1 MKKQEITKLIQ
12 SNMNAHIPVQAPTI
26 DWAKVDFL
34 RQEESIIKPM
44 RMRISPLRLSLGFA
58 LLFVL
63 SLGLFALLYNPI
75 EPEIPLGE
83 ALFYEQKDIMSVSFV
98 STASL
103 IPAFDQ
109 QLSASGFRLLAV
121 DLSPIDRVKPYLGM
135 IENLLSQD
143 QGMTSTIMPSD
154 LEDYETKLVI
164 TTYDLLAN
172 SITHTFYYNVI
183 EYEKENDEETFTIR
197 GIMILHGMTYQMI
210 GEKSIE
216 DDESKLNVKGF
227 LDETNYIE
235 SIYKTEDDESFY
247 EINRVT
253 NGSLVSTSIIKI
265 EYDDADEIN
274 IKIEIDSITEISSY
288 EFKYELDENSPTIKA
303 EFEVND
309 IQNQVSY
316 RAEMR
321 IRVIIDELS
330 GQTSYSI
337 FVKDEENEEF
347 DYESSR
353 DVRTDKDDDEED
365 EEDDEED
372 EDDDEKDEDMEDE
385 EDDVEDLPD
394 ED

>member
-12 SNMNAHIPVQAPTI
+12 SNMNAHIPAQAPTI
-26 DWAKVDFL
+26 DWAKVDVL
-34 RQEESIIKPM
+34 RQEESIIQPM
-44 RMRISPLRLSLGFA
+44 RMSFSPLRLSLGFA

-63 SLGLFALLYNPI
+63 SLGLFALLYNPV

-143 QGMTSTIMPSD
+143 QGMSSTITPSD

-164 TTYDLLAN
+164 TTYDLLGN

-197 GIMILHGMTYQMI
+197 GIMMLHGTTYQMI

-216 DDESKLNVKGF
+216 DEESKLNVRGF

-265 EYDDADEIN
+265 EYDDADEIS
-274 IKIEIDSITEISSY
+274 IQIEIDSITEISSY
-288 EFKYELDENSPTIKA
+288 EFKYELDEDSPTIKA

-309 IQNQVSY
+309 IENQVTY
-316 RAEMR
+316 RAEMK
-321 IRVIIDELS
+321 IRVIFDELS
-330 GQTSYSI
+330 GETSYSI
-337 FVKDEENEEF
+337 FIKDEENEEF
-347 DYESSR
+347 EYESSR
-353 DVRTDKDDDEED
+353 DIRTDEDDDDEDDDENDDEDD
-365 EEDDEED
+365 EEDDED
-372 EDDDEKDEDMEDE
+372 VEDE
-385 EDDVEDLPD
+385 EDDVENLPD